1 MSIVDDNKDMLEL
14 LTNMLT
20 RNGVKVS
27 AFSNLN
33 EVIEAYKF
41 GREEI
46 DLMICDMQM
55 PNMDGISLL
64 REIEEFSRQHR
75 PKTVNISGGVA
86 LDSLNEKKAN
96 PNLVMR

>member
-1 MSIVDDNKDMLEL
+1 
-14 LTNMLT
+14 
-20 RNGVKVS
+20 
-27 AFSNLN
+27 
-33 EVIEAYKF
+33 
-41 GREEI
+41 
-46 DLMICDMQM
+46 MICDMQM